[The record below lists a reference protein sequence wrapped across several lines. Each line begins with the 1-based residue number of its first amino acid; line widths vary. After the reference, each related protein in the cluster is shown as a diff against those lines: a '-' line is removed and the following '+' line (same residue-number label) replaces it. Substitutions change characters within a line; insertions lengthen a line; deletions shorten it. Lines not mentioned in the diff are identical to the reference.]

1 MRAVNLLPADAK
13 QRKSFQG
20 PGLIVIGT
28 VVLAA
33 VVLGTLGMSYLSAS
47 NSVADA
53 KTQLAGVQAQIA
65 AVPPATRRPVSAAD
79 QQLASDRS
87 TRVQALN
94 AALTGRI
101 AWDRVLRQ
109 VTLVLP
115 SDVWLTDL
123 TGAAPVAPPPVAP
136 STTATSSSSS
146 SSTTTTPSTPAPA
159 PTTPAAAGSSTPGTF
174 TISGYTYSQESVARL
189 LARLAAVPSLSN
201 VNLQSSVAQDM
212 GNQTVFQFHI
222 NASVKSGGGA

>member
-28 VVLAA
+28 VVFAAA
-33 VVLGTLGMSYLSAS
+33 VLGALGMSYLSAS
-47 NSVADA
+47 NSVADG
-53 KTQLAGVQAQIA
+53 KTKLAVVQVQIA
-65 AVPPATRRPVSAAD
+65 AVPPATRRPLSAAD
-79 QQLASDRS
+79 QQLASERS
-87 TRVQALN
+87 VRVQALN
-94 AALTGRI
+94 AALTGRV

-109 VTLVLP
+109 VSLVLP

-123 TGAAPVAPPPVAP
+123 TGAAPLPPIPAAP
-136 STTATSSSSS
+136 TATATSS

-159 PTTPAAAGSSTPGTF
+159 TPTPAVAGSSSPGTF

-201 VNLQSSVAQDM
+201 VNLQSSVAQEM
-212 GNQTVFQFHI
+212 GAQTVYQFHI
-222 NASVKSGGGA
+222 NASITTGGGA

>member
-28 VVLAA
+28 VVFAA
-33 VVLGTLGMSYLSAS
+33 VVLGALGMSYLSAS
-47 NSVADA
+47 NRVADS
-53 KTQLAGVQAQIA
+53 KTKLAVVQVQIA
-65 AVPPATRRPVSAAD
+65 AVPPATRRPLSAAD
-79 QQLASDRS
+79 QQLASERS
-87 TRVQALN
+87 VRVQALN
-94 AALTGRI
+94 AALTGRV

-109 VTLVLP
+109 VSLVLP

-123 TGAAPVAPPPVAP
+123 TGAAALPPAPAAP
-136 STTATSSSSS
+136 TATATS
-146 SSTTTTPSTPAPA
+146 SSTTTTTTTPTPAPA
-159 PTTPAAAGSSTPGTF
+159 APTPAAAGSSTPGTF

-201 VNLQSSVAQDM
+201 VNLQSSVAQEM
-212 GNQTVFQFHI
+212 GSQTVYQFHI
-222 NASVKSGGGA
+222 NASVTTGGGA

>member
-28 VVLAA
+28 VVFAA
-33 VVLGTLGMSYLSAS
+33 VVLGALGMSYLSAS
-47 NSVADA
+47 NSVADG
-53 KTQLAGVQAQIA
+53 KTKLAVVQVQIA
-65 AVPPATRRPVSAAD
+65 AVPPATRRPLSAAD
-79 QQLASDRS
+79 QQLASERS
-87 TRVQALN
+87 VRVQALN
-94 AALTGRI
+94 AALTGRV

-109 VTLVLP
+109 VSLVLP

-123 TGAAPVAPPPVAP
+123 TGAAPLPAAPVAP
-136 STTATSSSSS
+136 TASATSSSTT
-146 SSTTTTPSTPAPA
+146 TTTTPSTPPPA
-159 PTTPAAAGSSTPGTF
+159 TPTSAVAGSSTPGTF

-201 VNLQSSVAQDM
+201 VNLQSSVAQEM
-212 GNQTVFQFHI
+212 GAQTVYQFHI
-222 NASVKSGGGA
+222 NASVTTGGGA